1 MTMSVK
7 GELNDKFL
15 LQDFTDNDRA
25 VGEMDRYRI
34 VAAGYAQ
41 TENAIAVLSDLKERV
56 SHIYYGG
63 MAQTLG
69 ICQKGEY
76 HRINSI
82 WEEEVFRCIVPEY
95 MDKRHCDELK
105 FVHFL
110 RNIPKRR
117 YSDYYLT
124 TLLWMVGK
132 NGCRYAICHRVFYV
146 AIQPN
151 GSIRLALCLY
161 NLTDE
166 ADADSRICNSATG
179 AVIPLEQQ
187 DYSDLISEREK
198 EVLQLIDRGKLSKE
212 ISETLS
218 ISIHTVNRHRQ
229 NILSKLSAS
238 NSVEACRIAKRLKL
252 I

>member
-1 MTMSVK
+1 MSVK

-15 LQDFTDNDRA
+15 LQDFTDNDRIT
-25 VGEMDRYRI
+25 GNMNRYRI
-34 VAAGYAQ
+34 IAAGYAQ

-76 HRINSI
+76 HCINSI
-82 WEEEVFRCIVPEY
+82 WEEDVFGCIVPEY
-95 MDKRHCDELK
+95 MDKRHCEELK
-105 FVHFL
+105 FIHFL
-110 RNIPKRR
+110 RNTTKRH
-117 YSDYYLT
+117 YTDYYLT
-124 TLLWMVGK
+124 SILCMVGK
-132 NGCRYAICHRVFYV
+132 DGCRYSIRHRVFYV

-166 ADADSRICNSATG
+166 ADTGSRICNSATG
-179 AVIPLEQQ
+179 TVIPLEQQ
-187 DYSDLISEREK
+187 DYSDLISGREK
-198 EVLQLIDRGKLSKE
+198 EVLQLIDKGKLSKE

-229 NILSKLSAS
+229 NILSKLCAS

>member
-1 MTMSVK
+1 MDAK
-7 GELNDKFL
+7 DKLNDDFL
-15 LQDFTDNDRA
+15 SQDFTDNDRIK
-25 VGEMDRYRI
+25 GNTGRYKLI
-34 VAAGYAQ
+34 AAGYAQ

-56 SHIYYGG
+56 SHIWYGG
-63 MAQTLG
+63 VAQTLG
-69 ICQKGEY
+69 ICKKGEY
-76 HRINSI
+76 RYVNSI
-82 WEEEVFRCIVPEY
+82 WEEDVFGCIAPEY

-105 FVHFL
+105 FIHFL
-110 RNIPKRR
+110 KNNLKRH
-117 YSDYYLT
+117 YTDYYLT
-124 TLLWMVGK
+124 SVLCMAGK
-132 NGCRYAICHRVFYV
+132 DGRVYFVRHRVFYV

-166 ADADSRICNSATG
+166 ADTGSRICNSATG
-179 AVIPLEQQ
+179 TVIPLEQQ
-187 DYSDLISEREK
+187 DYSGLISGREK
-198 EVLQLIDRGKLSKE
+198 EVLQLIDKGKLSKE

-229 NILSKLSAS
+229 NILSKLCAS